1 MPVMNA
7 EDVAKKWGVKNTSK
21 TLSLKKVTDTPI
33 FDKYFKAKARGILG
47 STATIK
53 IMKGSGL
60 ILQSVAPDAEHLVH
74 ERPTV
79 FELSVK
85 LPRFPLENTIGASTL
100 NEISSLDNESQPVQ
114 LASEIGNIQ
123 EEHRLSFD
131 TTIEY
136 MCTGALFGKVM
147 DGTGKTLFE
156 FASTRSQVEFKSG
169 KPLLESITEIDD
181 AMVEELGMNPGY
193 IVKCGRG
200 FYNHVMGL
208 ATAED
213 LFTKK
218 LASIITEGET
228 IFLVVHGRRFEGY
241 VVKYQNTHGQL
252 VSFVGT
258 NEMAAIPNSANFTD
272 FVYGRADHTE
282 AVKSAPTLFFGTTE
296 VLPSGRGVKVMS
308 ETKPLPICLNPNAVI
323 RGKKV

>member
-7 EDVAKKWGVKNTSK
+7 EDVAKKWNVKNTSQ
-21 TLSLKKVTDTPI
+21 TLSLMKVTETPI

-47 STATIK
+47 NTTTIK

-79 FELSVK
+79 FEIAVK
-85 LPRFPLENTIGASTL
+85 LPRFPLENSIGASTL
-100 NEISSLDNESQPVQ
+100 NEISSLDDQSQPVQ
-114 LASEIGNIQ
+114 LAAEIGAIQ
-123 EEHRLSFD
+123 KEHRLSFD
-131 TTIEY
+131 TTMEY

-169 KPLLESITEIDD
+169 KSLLTSITEIDD

-193 IVKCGRG
+193 VIKCGRG
-200 FYNHVMGL
+200 FYNHVMAL

-213 LFTKK
+213 LFTQK
-218 LASIITEGET
+218 LASIVTEGET
-228 IFLVVHGRRFEGY
+228 IFLVVHGRRFEAH
-241 VVKYQNTHGQL
+241 VVKYQNTQGQL
-252 VSFVGT
+252 VAFVG
-258 NEMAAIPNSANFTD
+258 NDEMAAIPNSANFTD
-272 FVYGRADHTE
+272 FIYGRADHTE

-308 ETKPLPICLNPNAVI
+308 ETKPLPVCLNPNAVV